1 MLKKGGELM
10 GKPSVPSLELERSMN
25 LQVHMMTVEQTLRH
39 STVIDEVDDKRRDGL
54 HNIIRWA
61 KEMNLSFIRDLQKIY
76 KDTGLEVLKAQIEKQ
91 KKFLKQ
97 FSNSVDN
104 NLKQEIELEKI
115 DDNTRNYL
123 IALTADATEQL
134 KNENSNIEKEIIRK
148 RIK

>member
-1 MLKKGGELM
+1 M

-25 LQVHMMTVEQTLRH
+25 LQVHMMTVEETLRH

-97 FSNSVDN
+97 FSNSVDD